1 MKRSPIRRCVTGLL
15 AVCMSV
21 AQACPVSIDAVMA
34 ELNALRARGGVC
46 GARGA
51 FPAAGPVQWNT
62 TLEAM
67 ARQHARFLVGVGEL
81 RHRNEAGQAL
91 AERATAAGY
100 RFRRIGENLAQ
111 GQPTLTSVLHA
122 WTVSDTHCATQL
134 GAAYTDVALA
144 CEPGKNGRPLW
155 VMVLARPQP

>member
-1 MKRSPIRRCVTGLL
+1 MAALL
-15 AVCMSV
+15 TVGMS
-21 AQACPVSIDAVMA
+21 AALACPDRPDAVLA

-51 FPAAGPVQWNT
+51 FPAAPPVQWNT
-62 TLEAM
+62 TLETM
-67 ARQHARFLVGVGEL
+67 ARQHARFLVSVGEL

-100 RFRRIGENLAQ
+100 RYRSIGENLAQ
-111 GQPTLTSVLHA
+111 GQHTLTSVLHA
-122 WTVSDTHCATQL
+122 WTHSETHCTTQL

-144 CEPGKNGRPLW
+144 CEPGRNGRPLW
-155 VMVLARPQP
+155 VMVLARPQL